1 MNAIW
6 VQALATIR
14 AQVTAENFS
23 TYFRPLRLAESP
35 DGRMILEVDD
45 AFFGDWIRDHYFD
58 LLQRAVK
65 AAADREIEIEVVTA
79 VTPRRPSTI
88 NEVSRKENAVI
99 RHEEVF
105 AEPIDSKPAFP
116 LNPHYIFDNF
126 IVGSAN
132 QMAHAASFAVAK
144 NPTNAFNP
152 LFLYGGTGLGKTH
165 LLHAI
170 AHEIRKN
177 NPSARILYI
186 SAEEFTNQVIKSIQ
200 RREMD
205 ELRERYR
212 RSCDVLLMDD
222 VHILAGKEATQE
234 EFFHT
239 FNALHAAQKQIVLT
253 SDRTPQE
260 ISRLEERLR
269 SRFQWGLIT
278 DIQPPQFETRVAIL
292 QGKAERDGIG
302 LPDDVAFYLAQ
313 LIRANVRE
321 LEGALIRLSAFAS
334 FSKRSLTVE
343 FASEVLRGLF
353 EQPTRN
359 MSVDA
364 IIKVVADHF
373 GVSIT
378 ELCGK
383 RRHQAIAHARSIAM
397 YLCRKHAQA
406 SFPQIGRGFGGKDHS
421 TVIAACRKVDRA
433 LESNVTTR
441 TDVESLERKIAQ

>member
-6 VQALATIR
+6 DQALATIR
-14 AQVTAENFS
+14 AQVTAENFN
-23 TYFRPLRLAESP
+23 TYFRPLQLAESP

-45 AFFGDWIRDHYFD
+45 AFFADWIRDHYFD
-58 LLQRAVK
+58 LLQSAVK
-65 AAADREIEIEVVTA
+65 AAADRDLQIEIVTADPTRVAPKATAKKEVVAPKAA
-79 VTPRRPSTI
+79 VAEVEEISTMP
-88 NEVSRKENAVI
+88 V
-99 RHEEVF
+99 
-105 AEPIDSKPAFP
+105 FP
-116 LNPHYIFDNF
+116 LNPHYTFDNF

-132 QMAHAASFAVAK
+132 QMGHAASIAVAR
-144 NPTNAFNP
+144 NPSTAFNP

-170 AHEIRKN
+170 AHEILKD
-177 NPSARILYI
+177 NPRARIAYI

-205 ELRERYR
+205 ALRERYR
-212 RSCDVLLMDD
+212 RECDVLLMDD

-260 ISRLEERLR
+260 IPRLEERLR

-278 DIQPPQFETRVAIL
+278 DIQPPRFETRVAIL

-302 LPDDVAFYLAQ
+302 LPDDVAFYLAR

-321 LEGALIRLSAFAS
+321 LEGALIRISAFAS
-334 FSKRSLTVE
+334 FNKKHLTVD

-353 EQPTRN
+353 EQQSRN
-359 MSVDA
+359 VTIDS
-364 IIKVVADHF
+364 IIKTVADHF
-373 GVSIT
+373 GVTIT

-383 RRHQAIAHARSIAM
+383 RRHQAIAHARSIGM

-406 SFPQIGRGFGGKDHS
+406 SYPQIGRGFGGKDHS
-421 TVIAACRKVDRA
+421 TVIAACRKVDNA
-433 LESNVTTR
+433 LESNVETR
-441 TDVESLERKIAQ
+441 TDIESLERKLSR

>member
-1 MNAIW
+1 MNTIW
-6 VQALATIR
+6 DQALATIR
-14 AQVTAENFS
+14 AQVTAENFN

-45 AFFGDWIRDHYFD
+45 AFFADWIRDHYFD
-58 LLQRAVK
+58 LLQKAVQ
-65 AAADREIEIEVVTA
+65 AAADRDLHIEIVTA
-79 VTPRRPSTI
+79 DPSRTPVKATPVETLEPKRADDEKS
-88 NEVSRKENAVI
+88 EVEKTS
-99 RHEEVF
+99 H
-105 AEPIDSKPAFP
+105 AFP
-116 LNPHYIFDNF
+116 LNPHYTFDNF

-132 QMAHAASFAVAK
+132 QMGHAASIAVAK
-144 NPTNAFNP
+144 NPSNAFNP

-170 AHEIRKN
+170 AHEILKN
-177 NPSARILYI
+177 NPQARIAYI

-200 RREMD
+200 KREMD
-205 ELRERYR
+205 ALRERYR
-212 RSCDVLLMDD
+212 RECDVLLMDD

-260 ISRLEERLR
+260 IPRLEERLR

-278 DIQPPQFETRVAIL
+278 DIQPPRFETRVAIL

-302 LPDDVAFYLAQ
+302 LPDDVAFYLAR

-321 LEGALIRLSAFAS
+321 LEGALIRISAFAS
-334 FSKRSLTVE
+334 FNKKRLTVD

-353 EQPTRN
+353 EQQSRN
-359 MSVDA
+359 VSVDS

-373 GVSIT
+373 GVSVT
-378 ELCGK
+378 DLCGK
-383 RRHQAIAHARSIAM
+383 RRYQSIAHARSIAM

-406 SFPQIGRGFGGKDHS
+406 SYPQIGKGFGGKDHS
-421 TVIAACRKVDRA
+421 TVIAACRKVDNA
-433 LESNVTTR
+433 LSSNVTTR
-441 TDVESLERKIAQ
+441 TDVESLERKISR